1 MHLPR
6 GQAARGFFCYNQGM
20 DLPLF
25 VGAFVAGVLMF
36 LAPCTL
42 PIIPG
47 YLAFI
52 AGVPAGQAGA
62 SRRRIFINALGFVAG
77 FSVVFI
83 LLGLFAASLGGLLG
97 PWRQALGQA
106 AGAVIILFGLT
117 MLGMFNIPLLS
128 DERRIRI
135 PKWLSL
141 GHPKASFLIG
151 VLFAVGWS
159 PCIGPILG
167 TILFLAS
174 ASATAFKGAM
184 LLGLFSLGLAIPFL
198 LCAWAIG
205 RAENWIQRSG
215 ALSRALSVVG
225 GIVLVVL
232 GVLMLTNTMGILIV
246 WGFSIFDG
254 LGYDTLL
261 KYL

>member
-1 MHLPR
+1 
-6 GQAARGFFCYNQGM
+6 M

-25 VGAFVAGVLMF
+25 LGAFVAGVLMF

-42 PIIPG
+42 PIVPG

-52 AGVPAGQAGA
+52 AGVPAGQTGS
-62 SRRRIFINALGFVAG
+62 SRRRIFINALAFVIG

-83 LLGLFAASLGGLLG
+83 LLGSFAAAIGSVLG
-97 PWRQALGQA
+97 PWRPLIGQA

-117 MLGMFNIPLLS
+117 MLGLFNIPLLS
-128 DERRIRI
+128 GERRIRL
-135 PKWLSL
+135 PRWLSL
-141 GHPKASFLIG
+141 GHPHSSFLIG
-151 VLFAVGWS
+151 TLFALGWS

-174 ASATAFKGAM
+174 ASATALTGAL
-184 LLGLFSLGLAIPFL
+184 LLGVFSLGLAIPFL

-205 RAENWIQRSG
+205 QAQGYIERAG
-215 ALSRALSVVG
+215 ALTRALSLVG
-225 GIVLVVL
+225 GAVLVVL
-232 GVLMLTNTMGILIV
+232 GILMLTNTMGLLIT
-246 WGFSIFDG
+246 WGFSIFNG
-254 LGYDTLL
+254 TGYDALL